1 MEPRR
6 TILDFEDLLYGN
18 RHFPPVLLGV
28 NAPGAQVGL
37 FRLNVH
43 IVQSPAV
50 FQFDFARVSGL
61 IRAAA
66 DSRSMCA

>member
-18 RHFPPVLLGV
+18 RHFPPVRPRGK
-28 NAPGAQVGL
+28 APGAQVGL

-43 IVQSPAV
+43 IV
-50 FQFDFARVSGL
+50 
-61 IRAAA
+61 
-66 DSRSMCA
+66 